1 MPEPAAPTSECE
13 ASEHPRSGA
22 APRVREW
29 GPSVALGLAAAVLY
43 GATLCPTVS
52 WYDSAEFSASAA
64 SLRVVPHP
72 PGYPLYTLMGHVF
85 SWLPGEA
92 AWGLNVMSAVFG
104 VWAVVLMHRVAR
116 RMGLGHAAAAV
127 PPVLLGLAPSVW
139 GNAVVAEV
147 YTPGLAFLL
156 GALLLCL
163 HARERGDPRLAWAAA
178 WVAGLGLGVHMSI
191 ATWGLGFA
199 ALVILA
205 AWPTLR
211 QRPVA
216 TVLRWG
222 LLSAGATV
230 LGGLV
235 FLLIPFG
242 PFEAVAPLGPW
253 EDSFHRI
260 WARSVADVQGGVFK
274 RYFKPMPPGVRLAE
288 IGAIFTSNLGPVSLL
303 AAVVGLGWS
312 ARHQRV
318 LGASVVLGAIG
329 NVAFFYRYDVPDLD
343 VFLLPAIV
351 SLSLLCGCG
360 VEAVVRRQRRIGGL
374 LAAGLVGVALVQGWG
389 NYQRLDRSQDRSARA
404 YGEAVCATLP
414 EGAVLVMT
422 SRPDEW
428 RLYSVVL
435 YMHEAQEGC
444 AEVEFWGRTS
454 VQMVER
460 ALANDR
466 AVYSFVEDP
475 RFGWPFSINAA
486 GPMFR
491 ITPS

>member
-1 MPEPAAPTSECE
+1 M
-13 ASEHPRSGA
+13 
-22 APRVREW
+22 
-29 GPSVALGLAAAVLY
+29 LY

-92 AWGLNVMSAVFG
+92 AWGVNVMSAVFG
-104 VWAVVLMHRVAR
+104 VCVVVLMHRVAR
-116 RMGLGHAAAAV
+116 RMGLGQAASLV
-127 PPVLLGLAPSVW
+127 PPVLVGLAPSVW

-156 GALLLCL
+156 CALLLCL
-163 HARERGDPRLAWAAA
+163 HARDRGDARLAWAAA

-199 ALVILA
+199 ALVVHA

-211 QRPVA
+211 EQPWG
-216 TVLRWG
+216 TIGRWG
-222 LLSAGATV
+222 LLSAAATV
-230 LGGLV
+230 VGALV

-253 EDSFHRI
+253 EDTFHRI
-260 WARSVADVQGGVFK
+260 WARTLADVQGGVFK
-274 RYFKPMPPGVRLAE
+274 RYFKPMPLGVRLTE
-288 IGAIFTSNLGPVSLL
+288 LGTIFTSNLGPAGLL
-303 AAVVGLGWS
+303 SAAVGLAWV
-312 ARHQRV
+312 ARHQRMLGAGLV
-318 LGASVVLGAIG
+318 LGAVG

-343 VFLLPAIV
+343 VFLLPAVV
-351 SLSLLCGCG
+351 SLALLGGCG
-360 VEAVVRRQRRIGGL
+360 VEAVARRKPVAGAL
-374 LAAGLVGVALVQGWG
+374 VAAGLVCVALAQGWG
-389 NYQRLDRSQDRSARA
+389 NYKSLDRSQDRSARA
-404 YGEAVCATLP
+404 YGDAVCATLP

-444 AEVEFWGRTS
+444 AGVEFWGRTS
-454 VQMVER
+454 VLMVER
-460 ALANDR
+460 ALANER
-466 AVYSFVEDP
+466 EVYSFVEDP
-475 RFGWPFSINAA
+475 RFGWPFSIQPA

>member
-1 MPEPAAPTSECE
+1 MPQPTPPALDREVSECPE
-13 ASEHPRSGA
+13 STA
-22 APRVREW
+22 ARRVLDW
-29 GPSVALGLAAAVLY
+29 GPSAGLGLAASLLY

-92 AWGLNVMSAVFG
+92 AWGVNVMSAVFG
-104 VWAVVLMHRVAR
+104 VWVVVLMHRVAR
-116 RMGLGHAAAAV
+116 RMGLGQAASLV

-163 HARERGDPRLAWAAA
+163 YARERGDARFAWAAA

-199 ALVILA
+199 ALVIHA
-205 AWPTLR
+205 AWPKLR
-211 QRPVA
+211 ERPRASVA
-216 TVLRWG
+216 RWG
-222 LLSAGATV
+222 LITACATA

-253 EDSFHRI
+253 NDTFHRI
-260 WARSVADVQGGVFK
+260 WARSIANVQGGVFK
-274 RYFKPMPPGVRLAE
+274 RYFKPMPLGPRLAE
-288 IGAIFTSNLGPVSLL
+288 IGTIFASNLGPLALL
-303 AAVVGLGWS
+303 GAAVGLAWI
-312 ARHQRV
+312 ARHQRMLAASLV
-318 LGASVVLGAIG
+318 LGALG

-343 VFLLPAIV
+343 VFLLPALA
-351 SLSLLCGCG
+351 SLALLVGWG
-360 VEAVVRRQRRIGGL
+360 VEAVARRWPVAGWL
-374 LAAGLVGVALVQGWG
+374 LAAGLLSVALVGGWG
-389 NYQRLDRSQDRSARA
+389 DYDSLDRSQDRSARS
-404 YGEAVCATLP
+404 YGEAACTVLP

-435 YMHEAQEGC
+435 YMHEAKEGC
-444 AEVEFWGRTS
+444 GEVEFWGRTS

-460 ALANDR
+460 ALADGR
-466 AVYSFVEDP
+466 EVYSFVQDP
-475 RFGWPFSINAA
+475 RFGWPFSIQPA

-491 ITPS
+491 ITR